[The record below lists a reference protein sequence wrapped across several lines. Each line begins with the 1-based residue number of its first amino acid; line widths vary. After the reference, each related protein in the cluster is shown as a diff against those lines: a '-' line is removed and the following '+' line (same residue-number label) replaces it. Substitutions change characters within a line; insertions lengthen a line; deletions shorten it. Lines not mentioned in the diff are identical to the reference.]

1 MRKVFKEIIP
11 QGSFTFK
18 DLVMEIILIL
28 GEKLAK
34 ALSRLLVGLDDA
46 LCFKARCSGELKGWE
61 SIGKKERSLITL
73 FGLEIRYKRRGYRRE
88 GPDGLRIPLSSG

>member
-11 QGSFTFK
+11 QEGFTFK

-34 ALSRLLVGLDDA
+34 ALN
-46 LCFKARCSGELKGWE
+46 
-61 SIGKKERSLITL
+61 
-73 FGLEIRYKRRGYRRE
+73 
-88 GPDGLRIPLSSG
+88 